1 MRNEGRVKEECRS
14 SAGVVKEV
22 RLLICGSTDGGSEC
36 IQYAPLTSYARVSK
50 LVHDAI
56 EMKAG
61 ACEGIFGDR
70 HFERCAFGSLRSESS
85 YFCQRREDATLEVH
99 LHEMNCAWR

>member
-1 MRNEGRVKEECRS
+1 MI
-14 SAGVVKEV
+14 

-70 HFERCAFGSLRSESS
+70 HFERCAFGPLRSESS
-85 YFCQRREDATLEVH
+85 YFCQRREDATMKVR